1 MAEETHF
8 YLDYSKGYLI
18 GCLEFNHHGPRLK
31 DIEYYL
37 RNIARDTLKEAKAT
51 KVDLYMDSS
60 IGDFLKNIKEVL
72 HLDVKV
78 QPKNLS
84 ELDAEL
90 KINYFNGLTTFGSL
104 FKPEYMKL
112 EAGFQVP
119 GNAVKSQQINK
130 SALRMVK
137 DVASAIIARP
147 ENLDALDNF
156 VVKYTDSHG
165 EEAVFNLLKGKKE
178 ITIQVDFKKIKKKRD
193 LYELVEND
201 FDKFI
206 QEK

>member
-1 MAEETHF
+1 
-8 YLDYSKGYLI
+8 
-18 GCLEFNHHGPRLK
+18 
-31 DIEYYL
+31 
-37 RNIARDTLKEAKAT
+37 
-51 KVDLYMDSS
+51 MDSS